1 MASLGK
7 AGGRSIAIKKNL
19 LKLGATFQMAGSS
32 SLKPGSIFAPQAAV
46 HLSYAA
52 GFNQVNK

>member
-7 AGGRSIAIKKNL
+7 AGGRSIAIEKSL
-19 LKLGATFQMAGSS
+19 LRLGASFQMAGSS
-32 SLKPGSIFAPQAAV
+32 SLKPGSIFAPQAV